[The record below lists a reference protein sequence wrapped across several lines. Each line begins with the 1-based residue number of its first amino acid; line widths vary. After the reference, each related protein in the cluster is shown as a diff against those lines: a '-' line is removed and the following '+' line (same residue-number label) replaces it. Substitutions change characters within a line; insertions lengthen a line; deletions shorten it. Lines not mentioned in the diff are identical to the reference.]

1 MDAPGGKDTTM
12 IEPLI
17 DTRQHSQIT
26 MLHTKRD
33 AAIKAMH
40 QLAPTW
46 KDDATALALHVLR
59 IAGIIRGQMGDPRCI
74 APATEWARV
83 ALECAETQRAAED
96 NGDPLKGYTLP
107 GDVML
112 AGRIRKALARRY
124 RFWEPYGTMALGDFL
139 AAVTPTKRSEYIRH
153 YARKKRNG
161 CYANLARPKHEYT
174 IHYSHGRWRHGVEVP
189 KIIYDAFD
197 HLPAVTY
204 EESHN

>member
-1 MDAPGGKDTTM
+1 M

-46 KDDATALALHVLR
+46 KGDATALALHVLR

-139 AAVTPTKRSEYIRH
+139 AAVTPTRRSVYVRH
-153 YARKKRNG
+153 YASKKRNM
-161 CYANLARPKHEYT
+161 CYAKLQTPKREYT
-174 IHYSHGRWRHGVEVP
+174 VYYSDDTGEHGLDVP
-189 KIIYDAFD
+189 KIIYDAMD
-197 HLPAVTY
+197 HLPA
-204 EESHN
+204 EEHEQHN